1 MNSLNWAIADCELLL
16 KVKHSATLFLLPL
29 FPPHSPSLI
38 RCMSFSLSLTF
49 CPPPLGHI
57 KHGISAALF
66 TWYKQFPQPT
76 SRSCCSVLPVL
87 CWLFMASTSH
97 WSYGNLLMNFISF
110 HFIAHLS
117 KLLYFQLLLVLL
129 LCVSFLSRFS
139 FLSLKSSSKQTETQF
154 PTLPCCLFF
163 IPFHSET
170 ASMSAAPRHRH
181 LYWPTQT
188 ASKVVAI
195 SLLML

>member
-16 KVKHSATLFLLPL
+16 KVKHSAALFLLPL

-129 LCVSFLSRFS
+129 LCVAFSLDSRFS
-139 FLSLKSSSKQTETQF
+139 RLKAAAGKLKHNSQLYRVVCFS
-154 PTLPCCLFF
+154 
-163 IPFHSET
+163 FHST
-170 ASMSAAPRHRH
+170 RRWHPCPPPPVTDIYIGRRRRH
-181 LYWPTQT
+181 LKWLRL
-188 ASKVVAI
+188 VC
-195 SLLML
+195 

>member
-1 MNSLNWAIADCELLL
+1 MNSLNFQLNDCRLWIVAQSEPFSCPHPSTFRSLSSTLAI
-16 KVKHSATLFLLPL
+16 SYLF
-29 FPPHSPSLI
+29 
-38 RCMSFSLSLTF
+38 CSLSLTF

-57 KHGISAALF
+57 KHSISAALF

-87 CWLFMASTSH
+87 SWLFMASTSH

-117 KLLYFQLLLVLL
+117 KLLYFQLLLRVAL
-129 LCVSFLSRFS
+129 LSRFS
-139 FLSLKSSSKQTETQF
+139 FLSFKSSSKQTETQF

-163 IPFHSET
+163 IPFHSEM
-170 ASMSAAPRHRH
+170 ASMSASTPVADIYIGRRWRH
-181 LYWPTQT
+181 LKWLRL
-188 ASKVVAI
+188 VC
-195 SLLML
+195 